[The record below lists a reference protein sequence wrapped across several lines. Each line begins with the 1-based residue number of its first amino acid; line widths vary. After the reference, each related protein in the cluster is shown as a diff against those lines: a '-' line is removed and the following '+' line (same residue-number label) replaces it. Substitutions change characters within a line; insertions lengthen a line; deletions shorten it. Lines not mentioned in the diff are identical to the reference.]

1 MSIDTLTRI
10 MSLPSAFERL
20 TAREQR
26 AVRKAIRQGWGVET
40 VVNLP
45 TLDRDGDDS
54 YFMVQ
59 GKGYRQYMVCFK
71 SLGGGKYRVWLAP

>member
-1 MSIDTLTRI
+1 MSVDTLTRI

-20 TAREQR
+20 TTKEQR
-26 AVRKAIRQGWGVET
+26 AIRKATRQGWGVGT

-59 GKGYRQYMVCFK
+59 GKGHRQHMVCFK
-71 SLGGGKYRVWLAP
+71 SLGTGKYRIWLA

>member
-20 TAREQR
+20 TAKEQR
-26 AVRKAIRQGWGVET
+26 AIRKAIKQDWGVET
-40 VVNLP
+40 VVDLP

-54 YFMVQ
+54 YLMVQ
-59 GKGYRQYMVCFK
+59 GKGYRQHMVCFK
-71 SLGGGKYRVWLAP
+71 SLGGGKYRIWLAP